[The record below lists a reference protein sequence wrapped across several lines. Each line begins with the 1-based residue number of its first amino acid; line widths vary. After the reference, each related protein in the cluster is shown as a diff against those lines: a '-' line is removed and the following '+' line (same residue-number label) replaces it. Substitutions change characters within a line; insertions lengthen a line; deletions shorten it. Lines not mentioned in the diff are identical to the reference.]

1 MFLNF
6 PAGNWQIDWSEHGTD
21 KQIYSI
27 DSCPLVLA
35 DSRCWPGIPVEEN

>member
-1 MFLNF
+1 LIGQSTAPINRY
-6 PAGNWQIDWSEHGTD
+6 P
-21 KQIYSI
+21 I